1 MGKQIRLNAFDMNT
15 VGHIAHGYWAHPRD
29 QSRNYRDLDYWVE
42 LAGILERGKF
52 DGLFLADTLGM
63 VDGLESD
70 PGITLREAVQAPMN
84 DPLLL
89 VPAMA
94 HATRHLGFGVTAN
107 LSHAYPYVFAR
118 SMSTLDH
125 LTRGRI
131 GWNIVTGHQASAARA
146 LGQELAAHDDRY
158 AIADDF
164 MEAVYKLWEGSW
176 DDDAVRVDRE
186 RRIFADPARIRVQR
200 HAGPYYRYEGAH
212 LSEPSP
218 QRTPVL
224 YQAGASSRGQRF
236 AAAHAECVFLTGAQP
251 AVRDIVAALRK
262 QAQDAGRRRE
272 DIQVY
277 AMASVIVGETD
288 AQAWEKHAEYA
299 RYANPMAALAH
310 YGSQVHI
317 DFSRYGLDEPIQAQA
332 TQGIQTL
339 LDSITTR
346 SAQTWTV
353 RKLLAQM
360 QNGYRLPPIVGSP
373 QTVADA
379 LAGWMRE
386 TDIDGFNLTRLVAH
400 ESLRDFVDLVVPE
413 LQSRGIYKEDYAPG
427 TLREKLFGAGGA
439 RLPASHPAAG
449 HRPGGGA

>member
-1 MGKQIRLNAFDMNT
+1 
-15 VGHIAHGYWAHPRD
+15 
-29 QSRNYRDLDYWVE
+29 
-42 LAGILERGKF
+42 
-52 DGLFLADTLGM
+52 
-63 VDGLESD
+63 
-70 PGITLREAVQAPMN
+70 
-84 DPLLL
+84 
-89 VPAMA
+89 MA
-94 HATRHLGFGVTAN
+94 T
-107 LSHAYPYVFAR
+107 
-118 SMSTLDH
+118 
-125 LTRGRI
+125 
-131 GWNIVTGHQASAARA
+131 
-146 LGQELAAHDDRY
+146 
-158 AIADDF
+158 
-164 MEAVYKLWEGSW
+164 
-176 DDDAVRVDRE
+176 
-186 RRIFADPARIRVQR
+186 
-200 HAGPYYRYEGAH
+200 
-212 LSEPSP
+212 
-218 QRTPVL
+218 
-224 YQAGASSRGQRF
+224 
-236 AAAHAECVFLTGAQP
+236 
-251 AVRDIVAALRK
+251 
-262 QAQDAGRRRE
+262 
-272 DIQVY
+272 
-277 AMASVIVGETD
+277 VIVGETD

-427 TLREKLFGAGGA
+427 TLRESCSARAPRGCRPRIRPPATGPVAPVEAG
-439 RLPASHPAAG
+439 RAG
-449 HRPGGGA
+449 RADAT